1 MLAQSMIVFATA
13 VALIAG
19 LSADASA
26 LLPLRVREKEQRQSL
41 MNRARG
47 PQAQKRSCN
56 HEASF
61 SVDLSGGL
69 PRRLYP
75 RLCTWRGCACIWSGR
90 AMLPKAWWDC
100 ARQAMRSPTLYMKV
114 ASTARRIFDPQGKK
128 TFATISATSGHAPF
142 RPVAWLM

>member
-56 HEASF
+56 QKRLFPLILAAACLVGSTPGF
-61 SVDLSGGL
+61 ARGGVVHAFGRGGRCCQKRGGIVRV
-69 PRRLYP
+69 RR
-75 RLCTWRGCACIWSGR
+75 
-90 AMLPKAWWDC
+90 
-100 ARQAMRSPTLYMKV
+100 
-114 ASTARRIFDPQGKK
+114 
-128 TFATISATSGHAPF
+128 
-142 RPVAWLM
+142 